1 MSHQYPALAEDRLH
15 LIGLDEALFDQ
26 LLLDLVQ
33 RLAAEVPQAEQLI
46 LLLGQQLADR
56 RDVVSLQAVE
66 GPDRKVELL
75 DLNLVQAVAD
85 HLVAPGRSLVG
96 LDVVAELDEELE
108 MLRKQRGCAA
118 DGLLGAYR
126 AIGPDLEVEPVVI
139 SRLTDPRLLHEE
151 VGLHDRREDG
161 VDRDHTDRL
170 ALVLVALGRDVALA
184 PL

>member
-15 LIGLDEALFDQ
+15 LIGLDEALLDQ

-33 RLAAEVPQAEQLI
+33 RLATEVPKAEQLI

-85 HLVAPGRSLVG
+85 HLVAPGRG
-96 LDVVAELDEELE
+96 P
-108 MLRKQRGCAA
+108 G
-118 DGLLGAYR
+118 
-126 AIGPDLEVEPVVI
+126 GPDVGTAPDENPAGPPEPRGPP
-139 SRLTDPRLLHEE
+139 SYRPPS
-151 VGLHDRREDG
+151 
-161 VDRDHTDRL
+161 
-170 ALVLVALGRDVALA
+170 A
-184 PL
+184 